1 MGHAL
6 LMAADHMEPWEL
18 TARERIRDTLAQYS
32 HAGDAFR
39 LHELAAAFCE
49 DGVLAIR
56 GSDDVVG
63 RAAIIESLGGRA
75 DVDDEAIRN
84 ERRSSRSS
92 DAPPM
97 VVRHDV
103 TNIRFESLSPDEAV
117 VASYFTVFTQIGLD
131 HHGRYRDQL
140 VPVGDRWLIARRTVS
155 VDWRAPDSIYS

>member
-1 MGHAL
+1 
-6 LMAADHMEPWEL
+6 MELWEL
-18 TARERIRDTLAQYS
+18 TAREQIRDTLAQYS

-56 GSDDVVG
+56 GFDDVVG
-63 RAAIIESLGGRA
+63 RAAIVERLGGRA
-75 DVDDEAIRN
+75 DADDEAVRTA
-84 ERRSSRSS
+84 RRSSRSS
-92 DAPPM
+92 HAAPM
-97 VVRHDV
+97 IVRHDV
-103 TNIRFESLSPDEAV
+103 TNIRFELLAPDEAV

-155 VDWRAPDSIYS
+155 VDWRAADSIYS

>member
-1 MGHAL
+1 
-6 LMAADHMEPWEL
+6 MELWEL
-18 TARERIRDTLAQYS
+18 AAREQIRDTLAQYS
-32 HAGDAFR
+32 HSGDAFR

-63 RAAIIESLGGRA
+63 RAAIIERLGGRA
-75 DVDDEAIRN
+75 DVDDDSTRN
-84 ERRSSRSS
+84 ARRSSQRA
-92 DAPPM
+92 DATPM
-97 VVRHDV
+97 IVRHDV
-103 TNIRFESLSPDEAV
+103 TNIRFESLARDEAV

-140 VPVGDRWLIARRTVS
+140 VPVGDRRLIARRSVS